1 MKKHSF
7 VFPAVALIAFLL
19 SGCLVYTVGSY
30 QGTNKIVPRLWAFTI
45 EHDLPIPNISNHGE
59 ASSVYVYKNTFY
71 IAGYYYDG
79 EKNVP
84 CYWTSTTEPNV
95 PGVIWIRTDLP
106 GGSNGKANSIF
117 VSGGTV
123 YTAGHYDNGTLQ
135 VPCYWT
141 DTTKTDLDS
150 AGVGGEANSIF
161 VSGSTVYTAGYYYG
175 KYYHVPCYW
184 TGTTK
189 TDLDS
194 AGGGGEA
201 NGIFVSGGT
210 VYTAGYYNSYPKGPC
225 NIADQQVACYW
236 TGKTRTDLDSACS
249 SYAAANSV
257 YVSGNT
263 VYTAGWYYVT
273 GLSGYNYWQ
282 TVPSYWTGTT
292 KTNLDSINGEAKS
305 IYVSGSTVYTA
316 GDLSDVSVGGQ
327 VACYWKGTTRT
338 VLGGSNGK
346 AVSIF
351 VYP

>member
-106 GGSNGKANSIF
+106 GGSNGKANS
-117 VSGGTV
+117 
-123 YTAGHYDNGTLQ
+123 
-135 VPCYWT
+135 
-141 DTTKTDLDS
+141 
-150 AGVGGEANSIF
+150 
-161 VSGSTVYTAGYYYG
+161 
-175 KYYHVPCYW
+175 
-184 TGTTK
+184 
-189 TDLDS
+189 
-194 AGGGGEA
+194 
-201 NGIFVSGGT
+201 IFVSGGT